1 MNLKKLINAYQ
12 VTVNDNRESGTIRSV
27 YRSVLEDLK
36 QLDELTLTTVST
48 KVEIP
53 QCAIDVIENAKE
65 EGHSL
70 SKAMDIM
77 GKTKDF
83 CDWIDLPTNQ
93 ELFARAWLDGYEET
107 RYLVKMKNLNAVF
120 CYLAYD
126 KRNKYWSLASNGTD
140 QVDILHT
147 RKELE
152 EAGFG
157 EVFTSSLFEV
167 LDFKKG
173 ELPLTKE

>member
-1 MNLKKLINAYQ
+1 MDMMGMGVLGPIMA
-12 VTVNDNRESGTIRSV
+12 DEEHSGV
-27 YRSVLEDLK
+27 EK
-36 QLDELTLTTVST
+36 QKQSEEVVST

-65 EGHSL
+65 QGISL
-70 SKAMDIM
+70 IEAMNIL
-77 GKTKDF
+77 GKTMEF
-83 CDWIDLPTNQ
+83 CHWIDLPANQ

-120 CYLAYD
+120 CYLAYHIHD
-126 KRNKYWSLASNGTD
+126 KYWSLASNGTD
-140 QVDILHT
+140 QVAVLHT

-152 EAGFG
+152 KAGFG

-167 LDFKKG
+167 EEVKVQLV
-173 ELPLTKE
+173 KE